1 MDRWLDG
8 IGGVKSVKI
17 IDNGFR
23 YTSTNPPDINFRTH
37 FIVKDVTGT
46 FVGGRSLTSHSGTVK
61 SWDSTTNE
69 LVIENFDVSEKI
81 VQEQDT
87 TFNEGIRIEQE
98 TGPHPNSSWFLTRR

>member
-1 MDRWLDG
+1 MVLVE
-8 IGGVKSVKI
+8 VKSVKI

-37 FIVKDVTGT
+37 FIVKDVTEHLDP
-46 FVGGRSLTSHSGTVK
+46 VNSLTSHSGTVK

-69 LVIENFDVSEKI
+69 LVIENFDLSEKI

-87 TFNEGIRIEQE
+87 TFNEGIQLEQE
-98 TGPHPNSSWFLTRR
+98 IHF